1 MPPVKTAVPPQAA
14 PVYDAYLG
22 WLAAREVGNKTFDS
36 GARCFLARFPD
47 PQAWADLPLAAR
59 LAGTR
64 PHLQPL
70 LNFLMLHGHLRPGYD
85 YLLDRKLTV
94 ILREAAVSPLGPDLK
109 RFLAGAEVLGYS
121 VRARTGMASEVAVR
135 VLIQTGRPLAE
146 LADTDFTAFGQAITE
161 RETRLGRELKHYHHA
176 LYASRAVIYHLGAPA
191 EPVPKRSTLGRWSW
205 ERHLDAVPTQVRRPM
220 VAYLERLQGTH
231 ARSSV
236 QGTASEL
243 AHFGRFLARHDP
255 GLSSLALLDRRRH
268 IEPYLNQVA
277 AAVNHRTGQPI
288 AASTAKKRI
297 QAVGSFLDAIAE
309 WGWPEAPARRL
320 VFPRD
325 APKLPH
331 PLPRYLPPDA
341 ERALLAAL
349 EASPSRLRADAL
361 LLMRATGMRI
371 GELTDLE
378 LDCVHEVPGAGA
390 WLKIPLGKL
399 LTERMVPID
408 EETLQI
414 IDRIVA
420 HRSPG
425 RPLRHPRTGKLA
437 DFLLTHQGRRVSAD
451 TLREELHRAAA
462 EAGLD
467 GVVPHQLRHTYATA
481 LVNAGCSLQA
491 LMALLGHVSAEMS
504 LRYGRLFD
512 TTDRTQLPLAAV
524 TGGNWR
530 DAPLIKARL
539 AGGYCLRTAVQG
551 SCAYANI
558 CEHCPNFRSEASFL
572 PVLQLQ
578 RADAETLAAD
588 AAARGWG
595 DDAAGQPVTFA
606 EVAARARIS
615 RTTLY
620 RRADLRA
627 VIDEHRARGHDATT
641 LSGLTVQIDQLRRSL
656 EAVAA
661 KVRRHEETIRR
672 LERARR
678 EPRQ

>member
-1 MPPVKTAVPPQAA
+1 MPPVKTVVPLRAVP
-14 PVYDAYLG
+14 VYEACLAC
-22 WLAAREVGNKTFDS
+22 LAARGVGNKTFES

-70 LNFLMLHGHLRPGYD
+70 LNFLMLHEHLRPGYD

-94 ILREAAVSPLGPDLK
+94 ILREAAASPLGPDLNH
-109 RFLAGAEVLGYS
+109 FLAGAQALGYS
-121 VRARTGMASEVAVR
+121 VRARTGMASEIAIR
-135 VLIQTGRPLAE
+135 MLIQTGRALAE
-146 LADTDFTAFGQAITE
+146 LTDADFTEFGQAITE
-161 RETRLGRELKHYHHA
+161 REARLGRALKHYHHA
-176 LYASRAVIYHLGAPA
+176 LYASRAVVYHLGAPA

-205 ERHLDAVPTQVRRPM
+205 ERRLDGVSPQVRRPM
-220 VAYLERLQGTH
+220 TAYLERLHGTH

-255 GLSSLALLDRRRH
+255 GLPSLALLDRQRH
-268 IEPYLNQVA
+268 IEPYLTEVA

-288 AASTAKKRI
+288 TASTAKKRI
-297 QAVGSFLDAIAE
+297 QSAGSFLDAIAE

-331 PLPRYLPPDA
+331 PLPRYLPPDQ

-349 EASPSRLRADAL
+349 EASPNRLRADAL
-361 LLMRATGMRI
+361 LLRATGMRI
-371 GELTDLE
+371 GELSDLE
-378 LDCVHEVPGAGA
+378 LDCVHEVPGSGA

-408 EETLQI
+408 EETLAL
-414 IDRIVA
+414 IDRITE

-425 RPLRHPRTGKLA
+425 RPLRHPRTGKMA

-451 TLREELHRAAA
+451 TLRAELHRAGA

-512 TTDRTQLPLAAV
+512 ATVRDEYTRALALAKAQLGPVLPGERTQLPLAAV

-539 AGGYCLRTAVQG
+539 AGGYCLRTAAQG

-578 RADAETLAAD
+578 RADAEALAAD

-595 DDAAGQPVTFA
+595 
-606 EVAARARIS
+606 EEAAR
-615 RTTLY
+615 
-620 RRADLRA
+620 
-627 VIDEHRARGHDATT
+627 H
-641 LSGLTVQIDQLRRSL
+641 
-656 EAVAA
+656 
-661 KVRRHEETIRR
+661 RR
-672 LERARR
+672 LIERLDLLISQAHAS
-678 EPRQ
+678 

>member
-14 PVYDAYLG
+14 PIYDTYLG
-22 WLAAREVGNKTFDS
+22 WLAARGVGNKSFDS

-47 PQAWADLPLAAR
+47 PQAWAAQPLPAR

-64 PHLQPL
+64 PQLQPL

-85 YLLDRKLTV
+85 YLLDRRLTA
-94 ILREAAVSPLGPDLK
+94 ILREAPASPLGADLA
-109 RFLAGAEVLGYS
+109 RFLSGAEALGYAPG
-121 VRARTGMASEVAVR
+121 ARTAMASEIAIR
-135 VLIQTGRPLAE
+135 MLIQAGRGLTELTDADFAE
-146 LADTDFTAFGQAITE
+146 FGQAVTE
-161 RETRLGRELKHYHHA
+161 REARLGRALKHYHSA
-176 LYASRAVIYHLGAPA
+176 LYASRAVTYHLGAPA
-191 EPVPKRSTLGRWSW
+191 EPVPKRATLGRWSW
-205 ERHLDAVPTQVRRPM
+205 ERHLDGVSPQVRRPM
-220 VAYLERLQGTH
+220 TAYLERLH
-231 ARSSV
+231 ATLVRSTV
-236 QGTASEL
+236 QGAACEL

-255 GLSSLALLDRRRH
+255 GLASLALLDRQRH

-288 AASTAKKRI
+288 AASTAKARI
-297 QAVGSFLDAIAE
+297 QTVGSFLDAIAE

-320 VFPRD
+320 IFARD

-331 PLPRYLPPDA
+331 PLPRYLPPDQ

-349 EASPSRLRADAL
+349 EDSPNRLRADAL
-361 LLMRATGMRI
+361 LLTRATGMRM
-371 GELTDLE
+371 GELTMLE
-378 LDCVHEVPGAGA
+378 LDCVHEVPGSGA
-390 WLKIPLGKL
+390 WLKVPLGKL

-408 EETLQI
+408 EETVEL

-425 RPLRHPRTGKLA
+425 LPLRHPRTGKMA

-451 TLREELHRAAA
+451 TLREELRRAAA

-512 TTDRTQLPLAAV
+512 ATVREEYQRALTLAKAQLGPVLPGDRTQLPVAAI

-539 AGGYCLRTAVQG
+539 AGGYCLRAAAQG
-551 SCAYANI
+551 PCAYANI

-588 AAARGWG
+588 AQARGWG
-595 DDAAGQPVTFA
+595 A
-606 EVAARARIS
+606 EAAR
-615 RTTLY
+615 
-620 RRADLRA
+620 
-627 VIDEHRARGHDATT
+627 H
-641 LSGLTVQIDQLRRSL
+641 
-656 EAVAA
+656 
-661 KVRRHEETIRR
+661 RR
-672 LERARR
+672 LIERLDLLITQANAS
-678 EPRQ
+678 

>member
-1 MPPVKTAVPPQAA
+1 MPPVKTVVPPQAA
-14 PVYDAYLG
+14 PIYDAYLAC
-22 WLAAREVGNKTFDS
+22 LAARGVGNKTFES

-47 PQAWADLPLAAR
+47 PQAWAGLPLAAR

-85 YLLDRKLTV
+85 YLLERKLTA
-94 ILREAAVSPLGPDLK
+94 ILREAAASPLGPDIR
-109 RFLAGAEVLGYS
+109 RFLAGAEALGYS
-121 VRARTGMASEVAVR
+121 VRPRAGMASEVAAR
-135 VLIQTGRPLAE
+135 VLIQAGRPLSELTDADFAE
-146 LADTDFTAFGQAITE
+146 FTTAITE
-161 RETRLGRELKHYHHA
+161 RETRLGRALKHYHHA
-176 LYASRAVIYHLGAPA
+176 VYASRAVIYHLGAPA
-191 EPVPKRSTLGRWSW
+191 EPVPKRCTLGRWSW
-205 ERHLDAVPTQVRRPM
+205 ERHLDGVPPQVRRPM
-220 VAYLERLQGTH
+220 TAYLERLQGTH

-255 GLSSLALLDRRRH
+255 GLASLALLDRQRH
-268 IEPYLNQVA
+268 IEPYLNEVT

-288 AASTAKKRI
+288 AASTAKQRI
-297 QAVGSFLDAIAE
+297 QSVGCFLDAIAE

-320 VFPRD
+320 IFPRD
-325 APKLPH
+325 SPKLPH
-331 PLPRYLPPDA
+331 PLPRYLPPDS

-349 EASPSRLRADAL
+349 EDSPNRLYADAL
-361 LLMRATGMRI
+361 LLLRATGMRI
-371 GELTDLE
+371 GELVDLE
-378 LDCVHEVPGAGA
+378 LDCVHEVAGQGA

-408 EETLQI
+408 EETLKL
-414 IDRIVA
+414 IDRITA

-437 DFLLTHQGRRVSAD
+437 DFLLTRQGRRVSAD
-451 TLREELHRAAA
+451 TLREELRRAAA
-462 EAGLD
+462 EARLD

-491 LMALLGHVSAEMS
+491 LMALLGHVSAAMS

-512 TTDRTQLPLAAV
+512 ATVRDEYQRALALAKARLGPVLPGERTQLPITGI

-539 AGGYCLRTAVQG
+539 AGGYCLRAAAQG
-551 SCAYANI
+551 PCAYANI

-578 RADAETLAAD
+578 RADAEALAAD

-595 DDAAGQPVTFA
+595 D
-606 EVAARARIS
+606 EAAR
-615 RTTLY
+615 
-620 RRADLRA
+620 
-627 VIDEHRARGHDATT
+627 H
-641 LSGLTVQIDQLRRSL
+641 
-656 EAVAA
+656 
-661 KVRRHEETIRR
+661 RR
-672 LERARR
+672 LIERLDLLITQAHAS
-678 EPRQ
+678 